1 MEKGEAKVGRER
13 QQGEWGEQENRW
25 KDVEDRSKGKKEWED
40 ISWNTQHHTALQ
52 SQHIEKKYGRC
63 EYFKPLTVNFGYIV
77 RLWTKV

>member
-25 KDVEDRSKGKKEWED
+25 KDVEDRSKGKKGWED

-52 SQHIEKKYGRC
+52 SQHIEKNMGVVSI
-63 EYFKPLTVNFGYIV
+63 LSH
-77 RLWTKV
+77 